1 MVKDVLNSHLSLVVL
16 NKVTERHGSLKANKS
31 VGQVVD
37 GAKVATLVEERSTSQ
52 TLAESVPR
60 PSRRINFVR
69 LKVIGVLKV
78 LVVLVDEVP
87 DNLMNVVLCPAKPVF
102 NGRLNIKHG
111 PTVKLGRVHL
121 ANLILLAMLATVD
134 SSKDEGLR
142 VKGETSELPRV
153 SQLKDALTNFGSC
166 PVNFIEEENNGSLT
180 SSLVPLRRIPRSDI
194 AIGRR
199 KTKQVTF
206 GHLGS
211 TTLNDWKTSV
221 VSELIDNLGFTH
233 TMTTTN
239 QDRLADGSHMGN
251 NRDKGFKVNSHFYSL
266 GNNPVLHI

>member
-1 MVKDVLNSHLSLVVL
+1 
-16 NKVTERHGSLKANKS
+16 
-31 VGQVVD
+31 
-37 GAKVATLVEERSTSQ
+37 
-52 TLAESVPR
+52 
-60 PSRRINFVR
+60 
-69 LKVIGVLKV
+69 
-78 LVVLVDEVP
+78 
-87 DNLMNVVLCPAKPVF
+87 
-102 NGRLNIKHG
+102 
-111 PTVKLGRVHL
+111 
-121 ANLILLAMLATVD
+121 MLAAVN
-134 SSKDEGLR
+134 SSEDESLR
-142 VKGETSELPRV
+142 VETEASKLPRV
-153 SQLKDALTNFGSC
+153 SQLKDALTNLGGSA
-166 PVNFIEEENNGSLT
+166 VNLIEEEHNRSLA
-180 SSLVPLRRIPRSDI
+180 SSLEPLRWVPRGNVAVS
-194 AIGRR
+194 RR